1 MLIVSLIN
9 QVSQAYMR
17 FSSVLQNIFTV
28 LLLWFLITS
37 NEGTQ
42 SMKLRCVC
50 DTHTMSELEASLLKK
65 NSYFRIC
72 KEYN

>member
-1 MLIVSLIN
+1 
-9 QVSQAYMR
+9 MR

-65 NSYFRIC
+65 KIAIL
-72 KEYN
+72 EYAKNITRTVPQGLIIALIE